1 MLHSATAPNR
11 CPALDLRISAR
22 IILSMLSRT
31 GVILCLIMF
40 FLLAAGPVSCR
51 EDTPPASPPAEANA
65 PSQTAPNDPI
75 APATVEIHLPE
86 MDTSASSAP
95 QRETPTEWM
104 FDTSAWEA
112 ALSATGEDVHLLDP
126 NEETD
131 VVLLLQAGQAALKRK
146 RPARA
151 IRCFRRASGQESRSL
166 DALRGLAL
174 ALTADGQ
181 VDEALRVYHR
191 ILQTRPD
198 DRTARYNFAVACSR
212 LGRRALAEKTYRQL
226 LAEDRCDAPSRYNLA
241 CLLQKSGELAAAE
254 KHWRTLAEQD
264 PNSPA
269 PWTAMGEIHLDRQ
282 EYAQATRDFA
292 QAAQRDT
299 SNAMAWLAFSDAAR
313 LSGSFGLAMAGATR
327 AMRADPNHPLPP
339 RRLGRLKVLVGRS
352 VKDAAMVRQGIDH
365 CRKSLAIDP
374 SQDELAAW
382 LKQQP
387 ETASQR

>member
-1 MLHSATAPNR
+1 MLRRTDAIPYLA
-11 CPALDLRISAR
+11 
-22 IILSMLSRT
+22 MLSVLT
-31 GVILCLIMF
+31 I
-40 FLLAAGPVSCR
+40 GPLSCR
-51 EDTPPASPPAEANA
+51 EDSPPASPNSDANA
-65 PSQTAPNDPI
+65 PSESAAADSI

-86 MDTSASSAP
+86 IDVASTPAP
-95 QRETPTEWM
+95 APDTPTEWM

-112 ALSATGEDVHLLDP
+112 ALSATGENVHLLDP

-131 VVLLLQAGQAALKRK
+131 VVLLLQAGQAALKRQ
-146 RPARA
+146 RTARA
-151 IRCFRRASGQESRSL
+151 IRCFRRASRQESRSL

-191 ILQTRPD
+191 ILRAKPD

-226 LAEDRCDAPSRYNLA
+226 LTEDPSDAPSRYNLA
-241 CLLQKSGELAAAE
+241 CLLQKNGELAAAE
-254 KHWRTLAEQD
+254 THWQRLAEQD
-264 PNSPA
+264 PNSAA

-282 EYAQATRDFA
+282 EYPQATRDFA

-299 SNAMAWLAFSDAAR
+299 SNALAWLAFSDAAR

-327 AMRADPNHPLPP
+327 AMRADPNHPLPH

-352 VKDAAMVRQGIDH
+352 VKDAAMIRQGIEH
-365 CRKSLAIDP
+365 CRRSLAIDP
-374 SQDELAAW
+374 SQDDLAAW

-387 ETASQR
+387 ETAADR

>member
-1 MLHSATAPNR
+1 
-11 CPALDLRISAR
+11 
-22 IILSMLSRT
+22 MLS
-31 GVILCLIMF
+31 
-40 FLLAAGPVSCR
+40 LLAAGPLSCR
-51 EDTPPASPPAEANA
+51 EDAPPASPPSAANA
-65 PSQTAPNDPI
+65 PIEESPATDSA
-75 APATVEIHLPE
+75 APATVDLHLP
-86 MDTSASSAP
+86 DIDVASSPSSASA
-95 QRETPTEWM
+95 TPTEWM

-112 ALSATGEDVHLLDP
+112 ALSATGENVHLLDP

-131 VVLLLQAGQAALKRK
+131 VVLLLQAGQAALKSK
-146 RPARA
+146 RTARA
-151 IRCFRRASGQESRSL
+151 IRCFRQASRQQSRSL

-191 ILQTRPD
+191 ILQASPN

-226 LAEDRCDAPSRYNLA
+226 LAEDRSDAPSRYNLA
-241 CLLQKSGELAAAE
+241 CLLQKTGELAAAE
-254 KHWRTLAEQD
+254 KHWRTLAKQD

-269 PWTAMGEIHLDRQ
+269 PWTAMGEIHLDRK
-282 EYAQATRDFA
+282 EYKEATQDFA

-352 VKDAAMVRQGIDH
+352 VKDAAMIRQGIDH

-387 ETASQR
+387 EAAAER

>member
-1 MLHSATAPNR
+1 MLRP
-11 CPALDLRISAR
+11 IQ
-22 IILSMLSRT
+22 
-31 GVILCLIMF
+31 VIPLAV
-40 FLLAAGPVSCR
+40 LLVAGPLSCR
-51 EDTPPASPPAEANA
+51 EEPPPAPAPNTAANA
-65 PSQTAPNDPI
+65 PSRTPPNDPI
-75 APATVEIHLPE
+75 APATVEIHLP
-86 MDTSASSAP
+86 DIDVASTRSPASA
-95 QRETPTEWM
+95 TPTEWM
-104 FDTSAWEA
+104 FDTSAWET
-112 ALSATGEDVHLLDP
+112 ALSATGENVHLLDP

-131 VVLLLQAGQAALKRK
+131 VVLLLQAGQAALKSK
-146 RPARA
+146 RTARA
-151 IRCFRRASGQESRSL
+151 IRCFRRASGQQSRSL

-191 ILQTRPD
+191 ILQTAPD

-226 LAEDRCDAPSRYNLA
+226 LAEDRSDAPSRYNLA
-241 CLLQKSGELAAAE
+241 CLLQKNGELAAAE
-254 KHWRTLAEQD
+254 KHWKTLAELD

-269 PWTAMGEIHLDRQ
+269 PWTAMGEIHLDQ
-282 EYAQATRDFA
+282 KEYKEATQDFA

-339 RRLGRLKVLVGRS
+339 RRLGKLQILVGRS
-352 VKDAAMVRQGIDH
+352 VKDPNMVRDGLDH

-387 ETASQR
+387 ETAAER